1 MTRFAAQ
8 GQDGPA
14 AEERILAI
22 LTTYVETCDEAGLD
36 SLLVVS
42 QLLLETDNL
51 TSASSRLGLN
61 PVKLALAKVEGDES
75 WFSAWREAAR
85 AHAGLLL
92 AYALP
97 AGSESAAQ
105 LDLVEKALRW
115 RPVPHRSRGSAP
127 TLDRLA
133 GSWAADRD
141 YTDKVLRI
149 ADSITM
155 PQY

>member
-8 GQDGPA
+8 GQGGPA
-14 AEERILAI
+14 AEDRILAI
-22 LTTYVETCDEAGLD
+22 LTTYVATCDEAGLD

-61 PVKLALAKVEGDES
+61 PVKLDLTTVEGDVS
-75 WFSAWREAAR
+75 WFSTWREAAR

-105 LDLVEKALRW
+105 LDLVEEALRW
-115 RPVPHRSRGSAP
+115 RPVPHRLRGSAP
-127 TLDRLA
+127 TLDHL
-133 GSWAADRD
+133 GDSWVADSD

-155 PQY
+155 PQH